1 MVLKQLRRYVDD
13 LICEHGEEYPC
24 VSWTRL
30 VEWTSIS
37 DNIMDNCT
45 NLEELLAYM
54 IQYWEAD
61 KAEQLL
67 SQEVASGLY
76 DKVGATENPILPILK
91 TSIFSKQLIYERII
105 QLIATPH
112 FDEKYG
118 CRVMTYLVEG
128 VSPHTVLSENPQ
140 EVCTAFDFADGPM
153 YTLGNEF
160 SNGIQIIGNIREIKP
175 FQPRVSGNACV
186 HLVVEVK

>member
-1 MVLKQLRRYVDD
+1 MVLKQLRRYIDD
-13 LICEHGEEYPC
+13 LICEHGEEHPC

-30 VEWTSIS
+30 VEWTSVS
-37 DNIMDNCT
+37 DNIMDNSET
-45 NLEELLAYM
+45 LEELLASI
-54 IQYWEAD
+54 IQYWED
-61 KAEQLL
+61 NKAEELL
-67 SQEVASGLY
+67 SQEVSAGVY
-76 DKVGATENPILPILK
+76 DKVGATENPILK

-112 FDEKYG
+112 YDEKYG

-128 VSPHTVLSENPQ
+128 VSPYTVVSENPQ

-175 FQPRVSGNACV
+175 FQPRVSGNSCV

>member
-13 LICEHGEEYPC
+13 LICEHGEEHPC

-30 VEWTSIS
+30 VEWTSVS
-37 DNIMDNCT
+37 DNIMDNSET
-45 NLEELLAYM
+45 IEELLAYV
-54 IQYWEAD
+54 IQYWED
-61 KAEQLL
+61 NKAEELL
-67 SQEVASGLY
+67 TQEVSAGVY
-76 DKVGATENPILPILK
+76 DKVGATENLILK
-91 TSIFSKQLIYERII
+91 TSIYSKAGDRRTI

-128 VSPHTVLSENPQ
+128 VSPHTIVSENPQ

>member
-37 DNIMDNCT
+37 DNIMDNCS
-45 NLEELLAYM
+45 NLEELLAEM
-54 IQYWEAD
+54 IQYWENN
-61 KAEQLL
+61 KAEELL
-67 SQEVASGLY
+67 SQEVSTGVY
-76 DKVGATENPILPILK
+76 DKVGATENLILK
-91 TSIFSKQLIYERII
+91 TSIYSKAGDKRTI

-128 VSPHTVLSENPQ
+128 VSPHTIVSENPQ

-175 FQPRVSGNACV
+175 FQPSTLGNSCV